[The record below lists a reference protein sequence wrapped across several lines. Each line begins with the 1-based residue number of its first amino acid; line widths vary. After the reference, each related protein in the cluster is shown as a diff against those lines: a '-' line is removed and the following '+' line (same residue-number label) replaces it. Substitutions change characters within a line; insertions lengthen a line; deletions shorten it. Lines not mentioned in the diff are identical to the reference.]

1 MKYYYG
7 LKKATLNLKYFKFDL
22 GKLGFVLSLVAI
34 TYVSTVS
41 NSPCIN
47 AQGTCSVGS
56 DPVFTENINLQGGTA
71 FKTTID
77 GSNIT
82 ADRVLTLSDSD
93 IDLANALIATSS
105 LTNDT
110 PLKIDSSGNV
120 ETVDLIPESDLTVG
134 SGTPSQVL
142 AVNTGGTALEF
153 VTAYVPPVLTASK
166 IMATDGSGAYTTTN
180 IYPLSIGTSG
190 QILTVDS
197 TATFLE
203 YTNLTDVGLTADKFV
218 ITDGAGALTTTNLI
232 PMSFG
237 ANKPIVSDGAGNLTD
252 VTLTADTPM
261 KTDGNGNLATGLI
274 EPTTDITVGSATEG
288 QILEVGSGSALVW
301 ANPSGGG
308 SVSLTAKGS
317 ITGGRVVASIVDS
330 SELKVENITSFQSSV
345 NDTDYN
351 STDSWNDQRYNHYNT
366 IANKYLQCFSDS
378 GYMKC
383 RTGSFNATTNEITW
397 DTEVQVSSYVNYLNA
412 SALPYV
418 CAYADDSAHNY
429 YICTLRT
436 SSSND
441 NYIRYVSFYI
451 DSTGQLQVGDSGS
464 GSRLCWGNYGYTYGN
479 CGTAVPVWDMQTN
492 TWVLVSAVNGD
503 SSTNGT
509 TSDWGIVISTGFVPN
524 SNNTCNGVHCGF
536 PSAYDNAL
544 KVNGPYNNFNNF
556 NTTYWQLA
564 LDQRNT
570 GYNRLHAV
578 ALDNGDS
585 NDYEYAIISKADS
598 SGSGGSM
605 QDAGWSAVHLERYS
619 IGGSFFTGPV
629 IENFNDK
636 SVNTGTVN
644 QFCGGNTNNVDSLH
658 DNVYGQGTT
667 DVGFYFIYTCTENTS
682 YGGSG
687 IYSIYGNFFEPNPTT
702 NTLDMANAES
712 IRLWETNSP
721 VFGGDLGTSNQYFTN
736 FVSMFKDD
744 AILIG
749 GANYMAEPDG
759 TYLGCNSSIYCGG
772 TIVTQWNS
780 TKTGFTPLSFKAYR
794 PNDYAYA
801 HPIYNSDEDIFT
813 FYFTNVSSGN
823 GMGYITP
830 TIDKNRGSWIGFV
843 KDSASDGDTVTVNII
858 SGKATGLT
866 GLVAGT
872 NYYVGGDG
880 SLSISGESSNQFC
893 KAINTTECLITKIN

>member
-1 MKYYYG
+1 MKKILSKLDSFYIP
-7 LKKATLNLKYFKFDL
+7 FDT
-22 GKLGFVLSLVAI
+22 GKMALFFSILALAYVASASNTPCLSA
-34 TYVSTVS
+34 
-41 NSPCIN
+41 N
-47 AQGTCSVGS
+47 TCAVGS
-56 DPVFTENINLQGGTA
+56 DPVFEDNVGVKGGTA
-71 FKTTID
+71 FTATID
-77 GSNIT
+77 ASLITNDRNIQLPDT
-82 ADRVLTLSDSD
+82 DGILAVTSTLAGNKMLRTNVSGEIEVDSTTYPVTLSP
-93 IDLANALIATSS
+93 DLPLYTSATGEVTAGAFDVTLLGVGTGTS
-105 LTNDT
+105 NQ
-110 PLKIDSSGNV
+110 V
-120 ETVDLIPESDLTVG
+120 LTVG
-134 SGTPSQVL
+134 GGSALTWSTI
-142 AVNTGGTALEF
+142 TG
-153 VTAYVPPVLTASK
+153 VPTLTANKPLIS
-166 IMATDGSGAYTTTN
+166 DGLGALTTA
-180 IYPLSIGTSG
+180 S
-190 QILTVDS
+190 
-197 TATFLE
+197 
-203 YTNLTDVGLTADKFV
+203 LTADKIMV
-218 ITDGAGALTTTNLI
+218 TDTNGNLDTTSVYPL
-232 PMSFG
+232 SFS
-237 ANKPIVSDGAGNLTD
+237 ANKPVVTDAVGNLTD
-252 VTLTADTPM
+252 ITLNANEPVI
-261 KTDGNGNLATGLI
+261 TDGNGNLATSLI
-274 EPTTDITVGSATEG
+274 NPTTDIAVGSATEG

-317 ITGGRVVASIVDS
+317 ITGGRVVAGIVDS
-330 SELKVENITSFQSSV
+330 NELKVENITSFQSSV

-351 STDSWNDQRYNHYNT
+351 STDSWASDQRYNHYNA
-366 IANKYLQCFSDS
+366 IANKYLQCFSDG

-412 SALPYV
+412 NALPYV

-451 DSTGQLQVGDSGS
+451 DSTGQLQVGDNSG
-464 GSRLCWGNYGYTYGN
+464 RFCWGNYSYTYGN
-479 CGTAVPVWDMQTN
+479 CGTALPVWDMQTN
-492 TWVLVSAVNGD
+492 TWVIVSAVNGD

-509 TSDWGIVISTGFVPN
+509 TSDWGIVISTNFVPN
-524 SNNTCNGVHCGF
+524 SNSTCNGVNCGF
-536 PSAYDNAL
+536 PSVYDNAL
-544 KVNGPYNNFNNF
+544 KVNGPYSNTNSFNS
-556 NTTYWQLA
+556 TYWQVA

-598 SGSGGSM
+598 SGSGGNM
-605 QDAGWSAVHLERYS
+605 EDAGWSAVHLERYS

-687 IYSIYGNFFEPNPTT
+687 IYSIYGNFFEPNPAT

-712 IRLWETNSP
+712 IRLWETNSS
-721 VFGGDLGTSNQYFTN
+721 VFGGGLGTSNQYFTS
-736 FVSMFKDD
+736 FKSMFKDD
-744 AILIG
+744 VIVIG

-759 TYLGCNSSIYCGG
+759 TYLGCNSSYYCGG

-801 HPIYNSDEDIFT
+801 NPIYNSDEDIFT

-830 TIDKNRGSWIGFV
+830 TIDKNRGSWLGFV
-843 KDSASDGDTVTVNII
+843 KDSATDGDIVTVNII